1 MRMKKFLK
9 SALPFVAALSLMTS
23 CQNTPVAQNDY
34 DNYPVYKGNDLE
46 LTVNENS
53 TNFTL
58 WSPMADSAVVRIYD
72 NGIDGA
78 PIGTHL
84 MERANANEPWRASI
98 DEALYGKFYTFS
110 IFYNGEWLAETPGA
124 YTQATGVNGR
134 RAAIIDM
141 QSTNP
146 EGWENDVRPALE
158 QFTDIIIYE
167 MHHRDFSIH
176 PSAGNQ
182 YPGKYLALTQEGTQS
197 PQGQKTGIDHL
208 KELGITHVHILPSY
222 DYGSVDESRPDS
234 AQYNWGYDPVN
245 YNVPEGSYSTNAFD
259 PATRI
264 REMKQM
270 VQALHKN
277 GIRVIL
283 DVVYNHT
290 YVNDGSN
297 FSLTTPGY
305 YYRHN
310 ADGSYA
316 DASACSNEVAS
327 ERQMVRDYIVNSVK
341 YWANEYHFDG
351 FRFDLMG
358 ILDIETMNL
367 VRAELDK
374 IDPTIFVYG
383 EGWAAA
389 APVIPTEQ
397 CAMKANAHMMPGI
410 AVFSDDLRDGVKGHF
425 SQATGRGFAT
435 GEKDCEESVKF
446 GIVGATEHPQIHY
459 ELVNYSKAPYAN
471 HPTQVINYVSCHDD
485 MCLTDKLRASMPEA
499 DEKTLQRY
507 ARLAQTLLFTSQGVP
522 FMFTGEEIFRDKKG
536 VHNSFCSPDEINA
549 IDWNLKS
556 QNREQFDY
564 YRQLI
569 QLRKSHP
576 AFRLT
581 TAEQVRKHLQFI
593 ENTPEQVV
601 AYTLNDNAGGDEWNQ
616 IVVAF
621 NGSNEPREI
630 AIPQGT
636 WMVIAND
643 ASIDLSGNIKLE
655 GDKATIAPSAALIL
669 AR

>member
-1 MRMKKFLK
+1 MKPFQNSFLP
-9 SALPFVAALSLMTS
+9 LVAAITLMTS
-23 CQNTPVAQNDY
+23 CQTTPVAEGDY

-46 LTVNENS
+46 LTVGENN

-58 WSPMADSAVVRIYD
+58 WSPSADSAMVRIYD
-72 NGIDGA
+72 NGVDGK
-78 PIGTHL
+78 PIETRY
-84 MERANANEPWRASI
+84 MERKSVDEPWRASFN
-98 DEALYGKFYTFS
+98 EALYGKFYTFS
-110 IFYNGEWLAETPGA
+110 IHHNGQWLAETPGA

-141 QSTNP
+141 DATDP
-146 EGWENDVRPALE
+146 EGWENDVRPALDK
-158 QFTDIIIYE
+158 FTDIIIYE

-182 YPGKYLALTQEGTQS
+182 YAGKYLALTQEGTKS
-197 PQGQKTGIDHL
+197 PQGEMTGIDHL

-290 YVNDGSN
+290 YINDGSN

-316 DASACSNEVAS
+316 DASACGNEVAS

-341 YWANEYHFDG
+341 YWVNEYHFDG

-358 ILDIETMNL
+358 MIDIETMKAI
-367 VRAELDK
+367 RAELDK
-374 IDPTIFVYG
+374 IDPTIFIYG
-383 EGWAAA
+383 EGWAAS
-389 APVIPTEQ
+389 APAIPVEE
-397 CAMKANAHMMPGI
+397 CAMKANAHLMPGV

-446 GIVGATEHPQIHY
+446 GIVGAIQHPQINY
-459 ELVNYSKAPYAN
+459 ELVNYSKAPYTN

-485 MCLTDKLRASMPEA
+485 MCLTDKLRASMPNTDEA
-499 DEKTLQRY
+499 TLQRL
-507 ARLAQTLLFTSQGVP
+507 ARLAQTIVFTSQGVP

-536 VHNSFCSPDEINA
+536 VHNSYCSPDEVNA
-549 IDWNLKS
+549 IDWSLKH
-556 QNREQFDY
+556 QNREQFNY
-564 YRQLI
+564 YCQLI

-576 AFRLT
+576 AFRMA
-581 TAEQVRKHLQFI
+581 TAEQVREHLQFI

-601 AYTLNDNAGGDEWNQ
+601 GYTLNNNAGGDTWSQ

-621 NGSNEPREI
+621 NGSDKPAEI
-630 AIPQGT
+630 SIPQAT
-636 WMVIAND
+636 WMVIADD
-643 ASIDLSGNIKLE
+643 ARIDLDGKKQIE
-655 GDKATIAPSAALIL
+655 GDKATIAPGSALIL
-669 AR
+669 ARQ

>member
-1 MRMKKFLK
+1 MKHFKKFI
-9 SALPFVAALSLMTS
+9 LPAVAIITSMTS
-23 CQNTPVAQNDY
+23 CQTTPVTDGDY
-34 DNYPVYKGNDLE
+34 NNYPAYKGDDLE
-46 LTVNENS
+46 MTVGENG
-53 TNFTL
+53 TQFTL
-58 WSPMADSAVVRIYD
+58 WSPTADSAMIRIYND
-72 NGIDGA
+72 GIEGEA
-78 PIGTHL
+78 IETRY
-84 MERANANEPWRASI
+84 MERKDQQNPWRATFE
-98 DEALYGKFYTFS
+98 DALYGKFYTFS
-110 IFYNGEWLAETPGA
+110 IFHNGEWLAETPGA
-124 YTQATGVNGR
+124 YARAVGVNGK

-141 QSTNP
+141 ATTNP
-146 EGWENDVRPALE
+146 EGWENDVRPALDK
-158 QFTDIIIYE
+158 FTDIIIYE

-176 PSAGNQ
+176 ASAGNQ
-182 YPGKYLALTQEGTQS
+182 YGGKFLALTQEGTRS
-197 PQGQKTGIDHL
+197 PEGEMTGIDHL

-245 YNVPEGSYSTNAFD
+245 YNTPEGSYSTNAFD

-290 YVNDGSN
+290 YINDGSN

-305 YYRHN
+305 YYRHKE
-310 ADGSYA
+310 DGSYA
-316 DASACSNEVAS
+316 DASACNNETAS
-327 ERQMVRDYIVNSVK
+327 EREMVRNYIVNSVL

-358 ILDIETMNL
+358 IHDIETMKA

-374 IDPTIFVYG
+374 IDPTIFIYG
-383 EGWAAA
+383 EGWAAQ
-389 APVIPTEQ
+389 APVIPGEQ
-397 CAMKANAHMMPGI
+397 CAMKANAYKMPGV

-435 GEKDCEESVKF
+435 GAQECEESVKF
-446 GIVGATEHPQIHY
+446 GIVGAIQHPQINY
-459 ELVNYSKAPYAN
+459 ELVNYSKAPYTN

-485 MCLTDKLRASMPEA
+485 MCLTDKLRASMPDA
-499 DEKTLQRY
+499 DEKALQRY
-507 ARLAQTLLFTSQGVP
+507 ARLAQTIVFTSQGVP

-549 IDWNLKS
+549 IDWSLKHS
-556 QNREQFDY
+556 NREQFDY
-564 YRQLI
+564 YRNLI

-576 AFRLT
+576 AFRLA
-581 TAEQVRKHLQFI
+581 TAEEVCKHLQFI

-621 NGSNEPREI
+621 NGSDQSAEI
-630 AIPQGT
+630 EIPEGN
-636 WMVIAND
+636 WMIIAND
-643 ASIDLSGNIKLE
+643 GSIDLTGSNKLE
-655 GDKATIAPSAALIL
+655 GSKATIAASAALIL

>member
-1 MRMKKFLK
+1 MKHLKKF
-9 SALPFVAALSLMTS
+9 ALPAVAAITLMTS
-23 CQNTPVAQNDY
+23 CKTTPVTEGDY
-34 DNYPVYKGNDLE
+34 NNYPAYKGNDLE
-46 LTVNENS
+46 MTVNQNG

-58 WSPMADSAVVRIYD
+58 WSPTADSAMVRIYND
-72 NGIDGA
+72 GIGGEA
-78 PIGTHL
+78 IETRY
-84 MERANANEPWRASI
+84 MERNNDREPWRASFG
-98 DEALYGKFYTFS
+98 EALYGKFYTFS
-110 IFYNGEWLAETPGA
+110 IHHNGQWLAETPGA
-124 YTQATGVNGR
+124 YTRATGVNGR
-134 RAAIIDM
+134 RAAIIDFAT
-141 QSTNP
+141 TNP
-146 EGWENDVRPALE
+146 EGWENDVRPALDK
-158 QFTDIIIYE
+158 FTDIIIYE

-176 PSAGNQ
+176 ASAGNQ
-182 YPGKYLALTQEGTQS
+182 YAGKFLALTQEGTRS
-197 PQGQKTGIDHL
+197 PQGEMTGIDHL

-259 PATRI
+259 PATRV
-264 REMKQM
+264 REMKEM
-270 VQALHKN
+270 VQALHSN

-290 YVNDGSN
+290 YINDGSN

-310 ADGSYA
+310 EDGSYA
-316 DASACSNEVAS
+316 DASACNNEVAS
-327 ERQMVRDYIVNSVK
+327 EREMVRDYIVNSVK
-341 YWANEYHFDG
+341 YWAEEYHLDG

-358 ILDIETMNL
+358 ILDIETMKA

-389 APVIPTEQ
+389 APVIPNEE
-397 CAMKANAHMMPGI
+397 CAMKANAHMMPGV

-435 GEKDCEESVKF
+435 GAEDCEESVKF
-446 GIVGATEHPQIHY
+446 GIVGAIQHPQINY
-459 ELVNYSKAPYAN
+459 ELVNYSKAPYTN
-471 HPTQVINYVSCHDD
+471 HPSQVINYVSCHDD
-485 MCLTDKLRASMPEA
+485 MCLTDKLRASVPEA
-499 DEKTLQRY
+499 NEQELQRH
-507 ARLAQTLLFTSQGVP
+507 ARLAQTIVFTSQGVP

-536 VHNSFCSPDEINA
+536 VHNSYCSPDEINA
-549 IDWNLKS
+549 IDWSLKHT
-556 QNREQFDY
+556 NRQQFDY
-564 YRQLI
+564 YRNLI

-576 AFRLT
+576 AFRLA
-581 TAEQVRKHLQFI
+581 TAEEVCKHLQFI
-593 ENTPEQVV
+593 EGTPKQVV

-621 NGSNEPREI
+621 NGSNNAAEI
-630 AIPQGT
+630 EIPEGT
-636 WMVIAND
+636 WKVIAND
-643 ASIDLSGNIKLE
+643 AQIDLAGNNTIE
-655 GDKATIAPSAALIL
+655 GNRATIAATSALIL

>member
-1 MRMKKFLK
+1 MKQIKKFV
-9 SALPFVAALSLMTS
+9 LPFAAAITLMTS
-23 CQNTPVAQNDY
+23 CQTTPVTEGDY
-34 DNYPVYKGNDLE
+34 NNYPAYKGDDLE
-46 LTVNENS
+46 MTVDANS

-58 WSPMADSAVVRIYD
+58 WSPTADSAMVRIYD
-72 NGIDGA
+72 NGLDGS
-78 PIGTHL
+78 PIEVRY
-84 MERANANEPWRASI
+84 MERKSQQEPWRATF
-98 DEALYGKFYTFS
+98 DTALYGKFYTFS
-110 IFYNGEWLAETPGA
+110 IHHNGAWLDETPGA
-124 YTQATGVNGR
+124 YARATGVNGR
-134 RAAIIDM
+134 RAAIIDFAT
-141 QSTNP
+141 TNP
-146 EGWENDVRPALE
+146 EGWENDVRPALN

-176 PSAGNQ
+176 ASAGNQ
-182 YPGKYLALTQEGTQS
+182 YPGKFLALTQAGTQS
-197 PQGQKTGIDHL
+197 PQGQMTGLDHL

-270 VQALHKN
+270 VQTLHQN

-290 YVNDGSN
+290 YINDGSN

-310 ADGSYA
+310 EDGSYA
-316 DASACSNEVAS
+316 DASACGNEVAS
-327 ERQMVRDYIVNSVK
+327 EREMVRDYIINSVK
-341 YWANEYHFDG
+341 YWAEEYHLDG

-358 ILDIETMNL
+358 MIDIETMKA
-367 VRAELDK
+367 VRAALDE
-374 IDPTIFVYG
+374 IDPTIFIYG

-389 APVIPTEQ
+389 APVIPNEE
-397 CAMKANAHMMPGI
+397 CAMKANAHLMPGV

-435 GEKDCEESVKF
+435 GELGCEESVKF
-446 GIVGATEHPQIHY
+446 GIVGAIQHPQINY
-459 ELVNYSKAPYAN
+459 ELVNYSKAPYTLN
-471 HPTQVINYVSCHDD
+471 PTQVINYVSCHDD
-485 MCLTDKLRASMPEA
+485 MCLTDKLRASMPDA

-507 ARLAQTLLFTSQGVP
+507 ARLAQTIVFTSQGIP

-536 VHNSFCSPDEINA
+536 VHNSYCSPDEINA
-549 IDWNLKS
+549 IDWSLKQS
-556 QNREQFDY
+556 NREQFDY
-564 YRQLI
+564 YRNLI

-581 TAEQVRKHLQFI
+581 TAEEVCKHLSFI

-601 AYTLNDNAGGDEWNQ
+601 AYTLNDNAGGDEWQQ

-621 NGSNEPREI
+621 NGSNAAAEI
-630 AIPQGT
+630 EIPEGQ

-643 ASIDLSGNIKLE
+643 GKIDLQGSVKIEGN
-655 GDKATIAPSAALIL
+655 KAIVAPSAALIL
-669 AR
+669 AK

>member
-1 MRMKKFLK
+1 MKRFKKFI
-9 SALPFVAALSLMTS
+9 LPAVAIITSMTS
-23 CQNTPVAQNDY
+23 CQTTPVTDGDY
-34 DNYPVYKGNDLE
+34 NNYPAYKGDDLE
-46 LTVNENS
+46 MTVGENG
-53 TNFTL
+53 TQFTL
-58 WSPMADSAVVRIYD
+58 WSPTADSAMIRIYND
-72 NGIDGA
+72 GIEGEA
-78 PIGTHL
+78 IETRY
-84 MERANANEPWRASI
+84 MERKDQQNPWRATFE
-98 DEALYGKFYTFS
+98 DALYGKFYTFS
-110 IFYNGEWLAETPGA
+110 IFHNGKWLAETPGA
-124 YTQATGVNGR
+124 YARAVGVNGK

-141 QSTNP
+141 ATTNP
-146 EGWENDVRPALE
+146 EGWENDVRPALDK
-158 QFTDIIIYE
+158 FTDIIIYE

-176 PSAGNQ
+176 ASAGNQ
-182 YPGKYLALTQEGTQS
+182 YGGKFLALTQEGTRS
-197 PQGQKTGIDHL
+197 PEGEMTGIDHL

-245 YNVPEGSYSTNAFD
+245 YNTPEGSYSTNAFD

-290 YVNDGSN
+290 YINDGSN

-305 YYRHN
+305 YYRHKE
-310 ADGSYA
+310 DGSYA
-316 DASACSNEVAS
+316 DASACDNETAS
-327 ERQMVRDYIVNSVK
+327 EREMVRNYIVNSVL

-358 ILDIETMNL
+358 IHDIETMKA

-374 IDPTIFVYG
+374 IDPTIFIYG
-383 EGWAAA
+383 EGWAAQ
-389 APVIPTEQ
+389 APVIPGEQ
-397 CAMKANAHMMPGI
+397 CAMKANAYKMPGV

-435 GEKDCEESVKF
+435 GAQACEESVKF
-446 GIVGATEHPQIHY
+446 GIVGAIQHPQINY
-459 ELVNYSKAPYAN
+459 ELVNYSKAPYTN

-485 MCLTDKLRASMPEA
+485 MCLTDKLRASMPDA
-499 DEKTLQRY
+499 DEKALQRY
-507 ARLAQTLLFTSQGVP
+507 ARLAQTIVFTSQGVP

-536 VHNSFCSPDEINA
+536 VHNSYCSPDEINA
-549 IDWNLKS
+549 IDWSLKHS
-556 QNREQFDY
+556 NREQFDY
-564 YRQLI
+564 YRNLI
-569 QLRKSHP
+569 QLRTSHP
-576 AFRLT
+576 AFRLA
-581 TAEQVRKHLQFI
+581 TAEEVCKHLQFI

-621 NGSNEPREI
+621 NGSDQSAEI
-630 AIPQGT
+630 EIPEGN
-636 WMVIAND
+636 WMIIAND
-643 ASIDLSGNIKLE
+643 GSIDLTGSNKLE
-655 GDKATIAPSAALIL
+655 GSKATIAASAALIL

>member
-1 MRMKKFLK
+1 M
-9 SALPFVAALSLMTS
+9 PVAAAITVMTS
-23 CQNTPVAQNDY
+23 CQTTPVIDGDY
-34 DNYPVYKGNDLE
+34 DSYPAYKGDDLE
-46 LTVNENS
+46 MTVSENA

-58 WSPMADSAVVRIYD
+58 WSPTADSVLVRIY
-72 NGIDGA
+72 NEGIGGDA
-78 PIGTHL
+78 VETRY
-84 MERANANEPWRASI
+84 MERRNEREPWRASFE
-98 DEALYGKFYTFS
+98 EALYGKFYTFS
-110 IFYNGEWLAETPGA
+110 IFHNGQWLAETPGA
-124 YTQATGVNGR
+124 YTRATGVNGR
-134 RAAIIDM
+134 RAAIIDFAT
-141 QSTNP
+141 TNP
-146 EGWENDVRPALE
+146 EGWENDVRPALDK
-158 QFTDIIIYE
+158 FTDIIIYE
-167 MHHRDFSIH
+167 MHHRDFSVH
-176 PSAGNQ
+176 ASAGNQ
-182 YPGKYLALTQEGTQS
+182 YPGKFLALTQEGTRS
-197 PQGQKTGIDHL
+197 PQGEMTGIDHL

-259 PATRI
+259 PATRV
-264 REMKQM
+264 REMKAM
-270 VQALHKN
+270 IQALHSN

-290 YVNDGSN
+290 YINDGSN

-305 YYRHN
+305 YYRHKE
-310 ADGSYA
+310 DGSYA
-316 DASACSNEVAS
+316 DASACGNEVAS
-327 ERQMVRDYIVNSVK
+327 EREMVRDYIVNSVK
-341 YWANEYHFDG
+341 YWAEEYHLDG

-358 ILDIETMNL
+358 MIDIETMKA

-389 APVIPTEQ
+389 APVIPNEE
-397 CAMKANAHMMPGI
+397 CAMKANAHMMPGV

-435 GEKDCEESVKF
+435 GAEGCEESVKF
-446 GIVGATEHPQIHY
+446 GVVGAIEHPQVNC
-459 ELVNYSKAPYAN
+459 ELVNYSKAPYTN

-485 MCLTDKLRASMPEA
+485 MCLTDKLRASMPDA

-507 ARLAQTLLFTSQGVP
+507 ARLAQTIVFTSQGVP

-549 IDWNLKS
+549 IDWSLKS
-556 QNREQFDY
+556 SNREQFDY
-564 YRQLI
+564 YRNLI

-576 AFRLT
+576 AFRMA
-581 TAEQVRKHLQFI
+581 TAEEVREHLQFI

-621 NGSNEPREI
+621 NGANEAAEI
-630 AIPQGT
+630 EIPEGT

-643 ASIDLSGNIKLE
+643 GSIDLAGSVQIE
-655 GDKATIAPSAALIL
+655 GTKATIAPSAALIL

>member
-1 MRMKKFLK
+1 MKQIKKFV
-9 SALPFVAALSLMTS
+9 LPFAAAITLMTS
-23 CQNTPVAQNDY
+23 CQTTPVTEGDY
-34 DNYPVYKGNDLE
+34 NNYPAYKGDDLE
-46 LTVNENS
+46 MTVYANS

-58 WSPMADSAVVRIYD
+58 WSPTADSAMVRIYD
-72 NGIDGA
+72 NGLDGS
-78 PIGTHL
+78 PIEVRY
-84 MERANANEPWRASI
+84 MERKSQQEPWRATF
-98 DEALYGKFYTFS
+98 DTALYGKFYTFS
-110 IFYNGEWLAETPGA
+110 IHHNGAWLDETPGA
-124 YTQATGVNGR
+124 YARATGVNGR
-134 RAAIIDM
+134 RAAIIDFAT
-141 QSTNP
+141 TNP
-146 EGWENDVRPALE
+146 EGWENDVRPALN

-176 PSAGNQ
+176 ASAGNQ
-182 YPGKYLALTQEGTQS
+182 YPGKFLALTQAGTQS
-197 PQGQKTGIDHL
+197 PQGQMTGLDHL

-270 VQALHKN
+270 VQTLHQN

-290 YVNDGSN
+290 YINDGSN

-310 ADGSYA
+310 EDGSYA
-316 DASACSNEVAS
+316 DASACGNEVAS
-327 ERQMVRDYIVNSVK
+327 EREMVRDYIINSVK
-341 YWANEYHFDG
+341 YWAEEYHLDG

-358 ILDIETMNL
+358 MIDIETMKA
-367 VRAELDK
+367 VRAALDE
-374 IDPTIFVYG
+374 IDPTIFIYG

-389 APVIPTEQ
+389 APVSPNEE
-397 CAMKANAHMMPGI
+397 CAMKANAHLMPGV

-435 GEKDCEESVKF
+435 GELGCEESVKF
-446 GIVGATEHPQIHY
+446 GIVGAIQHPQINY
-459 ELVNYSKAPYAN
+459 ELVNYSKAPYTLN
-471 HPTQVINYVSCHDD
+471 PTQVINYVSCHDD
-485 MCLTDKLRASMPEA
+485 MCLTDKLRASMPDA

-507 ARLAQTLLFTSQGVP
+507 ARLAQTIVFTSQGIP

-536 VHNSFCSPDEINA
+536 VHNSYCSPDEINA
-549 IDWNLKS
+549 IDWSLKQS
-556 QNREQFDY
+556 NREQFDY
-564 YRQLI
+564 YRNLI

-581 TAEQVRKHLQFI
+581 TAEEVCKHLSFI

-601 AYTLNDNAGGDEWNQ
+601 AYTLNDNAGGDEWQQ

-621 NGSNEPREI
+621 NGSNAAAEI
-630 AIPQGT
+630 EIPEGQ

-643 ASIDLSGNIKLE
+643 GKIDLQGSVKIEGN
-655 GDKATIAPSAALIL
+655 KAIVAPSAALIL
-669 AR
+669 AK

>member
-1 MRMKKFLK
+1 MKRFKKFI
-9 SALPFVAALSLMTS
+9 LPAVAIITSMTS
-23 CQNTPVAQNDY
+23 CQTTPVTDGDY
-34 DNYPVYKGNDLE
+34 NNYPAYKGDDLE
-46 LTVNENS
+46 MTVGENG
-53 TNFTL
+53 TQFTL
-58 WSPMADSAVVRIYD
+58 WSPTADSAMIRIYND
-72 NGIDGA
+72 GIEGEA
-78 PIGTHL
+78 IETRY
-84 MERANANEPWRASI
+84 MERKDQQNPWRATFE
-98 DEALYGKFYTFS
+98 DALYGKFYTFS
-110 IFYNGEWLAETPGA
+110 IFHNGEWLAETPGA
-124 YTQATGVNGR
+124 YARAVGVNGK

-141 QSTNP
+141 ATTNP
-146 EGWENDVRPALE
+146 EGWENDVRPALDK
-158 QFTDIIIYE
+158 FTDIIIYE

-176 PSAGNQ
+176 ASAGNQ
-182 YPGKYLALTQEGTQS
+182 YGGKFLALTQEGTRS
-197 PQGQKTGIDHL
+197 PEGEMTGIDHL

-245 YNVPEGSYSTNAFD
+245 YNTPEGSYSTNAFD

-290 YVNDGSN
+290 YINDGSN

-305 YYRHN
+305 YYRHKE
-310 ADGSYA
+310 DGSYA
-316 DASACSNEVAS
+316 DASACGNETAS
-327 ERQMVRDYIVNSVK
+327 EREMVRNYIVNSVL

-358 ILDIETMNL
+358 IHDIETMKA

-374 IDPTIFVYG
+374 IDPTIFIYG
-383 EGWAAA
+383 EGWAAQ
-389 APVIPTEQ
+389 APVIPGEQ
-397 CAMKANAHMMPGI
+397 CAMKANAYKMPGV

-435 GEKDCEESVKF
+435 GAQACEESVKF
-446 GIVGATEHPQIHY
+446 GIVGAIQHPQINY
-459 ELVNYSKAPYAN
+459 ELVNYSKAPYTN

-485 MCLTDKLRASMPEA
+485 MCLTDKLRASMPDA
-499 DEKTLQRY
+499 DEKALQRY
-507 ARLAQTLLFTSQGVP
+507 ARLAQTIVFTSQGVP

-536 VHNSFCSPDEINA
+536 VHNSYCSPDEINA
-549 IDWNLKS
+549 IDWSLKHS
-556 QNREQFDY
+556 NREQFDY
-564 YRQLI
+564 YRNLI

-576 AFRLT
+576 AFRLA
-581 TAEQVRKHLQFI
+581 TAEEVCKHLQFI

-621 NGSNEPREI
+621 NGSDQSAEI
-630 AIPQGT
+630 EIPEGN
-636 WMVIAND
+636 WMIIAND
-643 ASIDLSGNIKLE
+643 GSIDLTGSNKLE
-655 GDKATIAPSAALIL
+655 GSKATIAASAALIL

>member
-1 MRMKKFLK
+1 MKHFKKFI
-9 SALPFVAALSLMTS
+9 LPAVAIITSMTS
-23 CQNTPVAQNDY
+23 CQTTPVTDGDY
-34 DNYPVYKGNDLE
+34 DNYPAYKGDDLE
-46 LTVNENS
+46 MTVGENG
-53 TNFTL
+53 TQFTL
-58 WSPMADSAVVRIYD
+58 WSPTADSAMIRIY
-72 NGIDGA
+72 NEGIEGEA
-78 PIGTHL
+78 IETRY
-84 MERANANEPWRASI
+84 MERKDQQNPWRATFE
-98 DEALYGKFYTFS
+98 DALYGKFYTFS
-110 IFYNGEWLAETPGA
+110 IFHNGEWLAETPGA
-124 YTQATGVNGR
+124 YARAVGVNGK

-141 QSTNP
+141 ATTNP
-146 EGWENDVRPALE
+146 EDWENDVRPALDK
-158 QFTDIIIYE
+158 FTDIIIYE

-176 PSAGNQ
+176 ASAGNQ
-182 YPGKYLALTQEGTQS
+182 YGGKFLALTQEGTRS
-197 PQGQKTGIDHL
+197 PEGEMTGIDHL

-245 YNVPEGSYSTNAFD
+245 YNTPEGSYSTNAFD

-290 YVNDGSN
+290 YINDGSN

-305 YYRHN
+305 YYRHKE
-310 ADGSYA
+310 DGSYA
-316 DASACSNEVAS
+316 DASACNNETAS
-327 ERQMVRDYIVNSVK
+327 EREMVRNYIVNSVL

-358 ILDIETMNL
+358 IHDIETMKA

-374 IDPTIFVYG
+374 IDPTIFIYG
-383 EGWAAA
+383 EGWAAQ
-389 APVIPTEQ
+389 APVIPGEQ
-397 CAMKANAHMMPGI
+397 CAMKANAYKMPGV

-435 GEKDCEESVKF
+435 GAQECEESVKF
-446 GIVGATEHPQIHY
+446 GIVGAIQHPQINY
-459 ELVNYSKAPYAN
+459 ELVNYSKAPYTN

-485 MCLTDKLRASMPEA
+485 MCLTDKLRASMPDA
-499 DEKTLQRY
+499 DEKALQRY
-507 ARLAQTLLFTSQGVP
+507 ARLAQTIVFTSQGVP

-536 VHNSFCSPDEINA
+536 VHNSYCSPDEINA
-549 IDWNLKS
+549 IDWSLKHS
-556 QNREQFDY
+556 NREQFDY
-564 YRQLI
+564 YRNLI

-576 AFRLT
+576 AFRLA
-581 TAEQVRKHLQFI
+581 TAEEVCKHLQFI

-621 NGSNEPREI
+621 NGSDQSAEI
-630 AIPQGT
+630 EIPEGN
-636 WMVIAND
+636 WMIIAND
-643 ASIDLSGNIKLE
+643 GSIDLTGSNKLE
-655 GDKATIAPSAALIL
+655 GSKATIAASAALIL

>member
-1 MRMKKFLK
+1 MKRFKKFI
-9 SALPFVAALSLMTS
+9 LPAVAIITSMTS
-23 CQNTPVAQNDY
+23 CQTTPVTDGDY
-34 DNYPVYKGNDLE
+34 NNYPAYKGDDLE
-46 LTVNENS
+46 MTVGENG
-53 TNFTL
+53 TQFTL
-58 WSPMADSAVVRIYD
+58 WSPTADSAMIRIYND
-72 NGIDGA
+72 GIEGEA
-78 PIGTHL
+78 IETRY
-84 MERANANEPWRASI
+84 MERKDQQNPWRATFE
-98 DEALYGKFYTFS
+98 DALYGKFYTFS
-110 IFYNGEWLAETPGA
+110 IFHNGEWLAETPGA
-124 YTQATGVNGR
+124 YARAVGVNGK

-141 QSTNP
+141 ATTNP
-146 EGWENDVRPALE
+146 EGWENDVRPALDK
-158 QFTDIIIYE
+158 FTDIIIYE

-176 PSAGNQ
+176 ASAGNQ
-182 YPGKYLALTQEGTQS
+182 YGGKFLALTQEGTRS
-197 PQGQKTGIDHL
+197 PEGEMTGIDHL

-245 YNVPEGSYSTNAFD
+245 YNTPEGSYSTNAFD

-290 YVNDGSN
+290 YINDGSN

-305 YYRHN
+305 YYRHKE
-310 ADGSYA
+310 DGSYA
-316 DASACSNEVAS
+316 DASACDNETAS
-327 ERQMVRDYIVNSVK
+327 EREMVRNYIVNSVL

-351 FRFDLMG
+351 FRFDLIG
-358 ILDIETMNL
+358 IHDIETMKA

-374 IDPTIFVYG
+374 IDPTIFIYG
-383 EGWAAA
+383 EGWAAQ
-389 APVIPTEQ
+389 APVIPGEQ
-397 CAMKANAHMMPGI
+397 CAMKANAYKMPGV

-435 GEKDCEESVKF
+435 GAQACEESVKF
-446 GIVGATEHPQIHY
+446 GIVGAIQHPQINY
-459 ELVNYSKAPYAN
+459 ELVNYSKAPYTN

-485 MCLTDKLRASMPEA
+485 MCLTDKLRASMPDA
-499 DEKTLQRY
+499 DEKALQRY
-507 ARLAQTLLFTSQGVP
+507 ARLAQTIVFTSQGVP

-536 VHNSFCSPDEINA
+536 VHNSYCSPDEINA
-549 IDWNLKS
+549 IDWSLKHS
-556 QNREQFDY
+556 NREQFDY
-564 YRQLI
+564 YRNLI

-576 AFRLT
+576 AFRLA
-581 TAEQVRKHLQFI
+581 TAEEVCKHLQFI

-621 NGSNEPREI
+621 NGSDQSAEI
-630 AIPQGT
+630 EIPEGN
-636 WMVIAND
+636 WMIIAND
-643 ASIDLSGNIKLE
+643 GSIDLTGSNKLE
-655 GDKATIAPSAALIL
+655 GSKATIAASAALIL

>member
-1 MRMKKFLK
+1 MKQIKKFV
-9 SALPFVAALSLMTS
+9 LPFAAAITLMTS
-23 CQNTPVAQNDY
+23 CQTTPVTEGDY
-34 DNYPVYKGNDLE
+34 NNYPAYKGDDLE
-46 LTVNENS
+46 MTVDANS

-58 WSPMADSAVVRIYD
+58 WSPTADSAMVRIYD
-72 NGIDGA
+72 NGLDGS
-78 PIGTHL
+78 PIEVRY
-84 MERANANEPWRASI
+84 MERKSQQEPWRATF
-98 DEALYGKFYTFS
+98 DTALYGKFYTFS
-110 IFYNGEWLAETPGA
+110 IHHNGAWLDETPGA
-124 YTQATGVNGR
+124 YARATGVNGR
-134 RAAIIDM
+134 RAAIIDFAT
-141 QSTNP
+141 TNP
-146 EGWENDVRPALE
+146 EGWENDVRPALN

-176 PSAGNQ
+176 TSAGNQ
-182 YPGKYLALTQEGTQS
+182 YPGKFLALTQAGTQS
-197 PQGQKTGIDHL
+197 PQGQMTGLDHL

-270 VQALHKN
+270 VQTLHQN

-290 YVNDGSN
+290 YINDGSN

-310 ADGSYA
+310 EDGSYA
-316 DASACSNEVAS
+316 DASACGNEVAS
-327 ERQMVRDYIVNSVK
+327 EREMVRDYIINSVK
-341 YWANEYHFDG
+341 YWAEEYHLDG

-358 ILDIETMNL
+358 MIDIETMKA
-367 VRAELDK
+367 VRAALDE
-374 IDPTIFVYG
+374 IDPTIFIYG

-389 APVIPTEQ
+389 APVIPNEE
-397 CAMKANAHMMPGI
+397 CAMKANAHLMPGV

-435 GEKDCEESVKF
+435 GELGCEESVKF
-446 GIVGATEHPQIHY
+446 GIVGAIQHPQINY
-459 ELVNYSKAPYAN
+459 ELVNYSKAPYTLN
-471 HPTQVINYVSCHDD
+471 PTQVINYVSCHDD
-485 MCLTDKLRASMPEA
+485 MCLTDKLRASMPDA

-507 ARLAQTLLFTSQGVP
+507 ARLAQTIVFTSQGIP

-536 VHNSFCSPDEINA
+536 VHNSYCSPDEINA
-549 IDWNLKS
+549 IDWSLKQS
-556 QNREQFDY
+556 NREQFDY
-564 YRQLI
+564 YRNLI

-576 AFRLT
+576 AFRLS
-581 TAEQVRKHLQFI
+581 TAEEVCKHLSFI

-601 AYTLNDNAGGDEWNQ
+601 AYTLNDNAGGDEWQQ

-621 NGSNEPREI
+621 NGSNAAAEI
-630 AIPQGT
+630 EIPEGQ

-643 ASIDLSGNIKLE
+643 GKIDLQGSVKIEGN
-655 GDKATIAPSAALIL
+655 KAIVAPSAALIL
-669 AR
+669 AK

>member
-1 MRMKKFLK
+1 MKRFKKFI
-9 SALPFVAALSLMTS
+9 LPAVAIITSMTS
-23 CQNTPVAQNDY
+23 CQTTPVTDGDY
-34 DNYPVYKGNDLE
+34 NNYPAYKGDDLE
-46 LTVNENS
+46 MTVGENG
-53 TNFTL
+53 TQFTL
-58 WSPMADSAVVRIYD
+58 WSPTADSAMIRIYND
-72 NGIDGA
+72 GIEGEA
-78 PIGTHL
+78 IETRY
-84 MERANANEPWRASI
+84 MERKDQQNPWRATFE
-98 DEALYGKFYTFS
+98 DALYGKFYTFS
-110 IFYNGEWLAETPGA
+110 IFHNGEWLAETPGA
-124 YTQATGVNGR
+124 YARAVGVNGK

-141 QSTNP
+141 ATTNP
-146 EGWENDVRPALE
+146 EGWENDVRPALDK
-158 QFTDIIIYE
+158 FTDIIIYE

-176 PSAGNQ
+176 ASAGNQ
-182 YPGKYLALTQEGTQS
+182 YGGKFLALTQEGTRS
-197 PQGQKTGIDHL
+197 PEGEMTGIDHL

-245 YNVPEGSYSTNAFD
+245 YNTPEGSYSTNAFD

-290 YVNDGSN
+290 YINDGSN

-305 YYRHN
+305 YYRHKE
-310 ADGSYA
+310 DGSYA
-316 DASACSNEVAS
+316 DASACDNETAS
-327 ERQMVRDYIVNSVK
+327 EREMVRNYIVNSVL

-358 ILDIETMNL
+358 IHDIETMKA

-374 IDPTIFVYG
+374 IDPTIFIYG
-383 EGWAAA
+383 EGWAAQ
-389 APVIPTEQ
+389 APVIPGEQ
-397 CAMKANAHMMPGI
+397 CAMKANAYKMPGV

-435 GEKDCEESVKF
+435 GAQACEESVKF
-446 GIVGATEHPQIHY
+446 GIVGAIQHPQINY
-459 ELVNYSKAPYAN
+459 ELVNYSKAPYTN

-485 MCLTDKLRASMPEA
+485 MCLTDKLRASMPDA
-499 DEKTLQRY
+499 DEKALQRY
-507 ARLAQTLLFTSQGVP
+507 ARLAQTIVFTSQGVP

-536 VHNSFCSPDEINA
+536 VHNSYCSPDEINA
-549 IDWNLKS
+549 IDWSLKHS
-556 QNREQFDY
+556 NREQFDY
-564 YRQLI
+564 YCNLI

-576 AFRLT
+576 AFRLA
-581 TAEQVRKHLQFI
+581 TAEEVCKHLQFI

-621 NGSNEPREI
+621 NGSDQSAEI
-630 AIPQGT
+630 EIPEGN
-636 WMVIAND
+636 WMIIAND
-643 ASIDLSGNIKLE
+643 GSIDLTGSNKLE
-655 GDKATIAPSAALIL
+655 GSKATIAASATLIL

>member
-1 MRMKKFLK
+1 MKRFKKFI
-9 SALPFVAALSLMTS
+9 LPAVAIITSMTS
-23 CQNTPVAQNDY
+23 CQTTPVTDGDY
-34 DNYPVYKGNDLE
+34 NNYPAYKGDDLE
-46 LTVNENS
+46 MTVGENG
-53 TNFTL
+53 TQFTL
-58 WSPMADSAVVRIYD
+58 WSPTADSAMIRIYND
-72 NGIDGA
+72 GIEGEA
-78 PIGTHL
+78 IETRY
-84 MERANANEPWRASI
+84 MERKDQQNPWRATFE
-98 DEALYGKFYTFS
+98 DALYGKFYTFS
-110 IFYNGEWLAETPGA
+110 IFHNGKWLAETPGA
-124 YTQATGVNGR
+124 YARAVGVNGK

-141 QSTNP
+141 ATTNP
-146 EGWENDVRPALE
+146 EGWENDVRPALDK
-158 QFTDIIIYE
+158 FTDIIIYE

-176 PSAGNQ
+176 ASAGNQ
-182 YPGKYLALTQEGTQS
+182 YGGKFLALTQEGTRS
-197 PQGQKTGIDHL
+197 PEGEMTGIDHL

-245 YNVPEGSYSTNAFD
+245 YNTPEGSYSTNAFD

-290 YVNDGSN
+290 YINDGSN

-305 YYRHN
+305 YYRHKE
-310 ADGSYA
+310 DGSYA
-316 DASACSNEVAS
+316 DASACDNETAS
-327 ERQMVRDYIVNSVK
+327 EREMVRNYIVNSVL

-358 ILDIETMNL
+358 IHDIETMKA

-374 IDPTIFVYG
+374 IDPTIFIYG
-383 EGWAAA
+383 EGWAAQ
-389 APVIPTEQ
+389 APVIPGEQ
-397 CAMKANAHMMPGI
+397 CAMKANAYKMPGV

-435 GEKDCEESVKF
+435 GAQECEESVKF
-446 GIVGATEHPQIHY
+446 GIVGAIQHPQINY
-459 ELVNYSKAPYAN
+459 ELVNYSKAPYTN

-485 MCLTDKLRASMPEA
+485 MCLTDKLRASMPDA
-499 DEKTLQRY
+499 DEKALQRY
-507 ARLAQTLLFTSQGVP
+507 ARLAQTIVFTSQGVP

-536 VHNSFCSPDEINA
+536 VHNSYCSPDEINA
-549 IDWNLKS
+549 IDWSLKHS
-556 QNREQFDY
+556 NREQFDY
-564 YRQLI
+564 YRNLI

-576 AFRLT
+576 AFRLA
-581 TAEQVRKHLQFI
+581 TAEEVCKHLQFI

-621 NGSNEPREI
+621 NGSDQSAEI
-630 AIPQGT
+630 EIPEGN
-636 WMVIAND
+636 WMIIAND
-643 ASIDLSGNIKLE
+643 GSIDLTGSNKLE
-655 GDKATIAPSAALIL
+655 GSKATIAASAALIL

>member
-1 MRMKKFLK
+1 MKRFKKFI
-9 SALPFVAALSLMTS
+9 LPAVAIITSMTS
-23 CQNTPVAQNDY
+23 CQTTPVTDGDY
-34 DNYPVYKGNDLE
+34 NNYPAYKGDDLE
-46 LTVNENS
+46 MTVGENG
-53 TNFTL
+53 TQFTL
-58 WSPMADSAVVRIYD
+58 WSPTADSAMIRIYND
-72 NGIDGA
+72 GIEGEA
-78 PIGTHL
+78 IETRY
-84 MERANANEPWRASI
+84 MERKDQQNPWRATFE
-98 DEALYGKFYTFS
+98 DALYGKFYTFS
-110 IFYNGEWLAETPGA
+110 IFHNGKWLAETPGA
-124 YTQATGVNGR
+124 YARAVGVNGK

-141 QSTNP
+141 ATTNP
-146 EGWENDVRPALE
+146 EGWENDVRPALDK
-158 QFTDIIIYE
+158 FTDIIIYE

-176 PSAGNQ
+176 ASAGNQ
-182 YPGKYLALTQEGTQS
+182 YGGKFLALTQEGTRS
-197 PQGQKTGIDHL
+197 PEGEMTGIDHL

-245 YNVPEGSYSTNAFD
+245 YNTPEGSYSTNAFD

-290 YVNDGSN
+290 YINDGSN

-305 YYRHN
+305 YYRHKE
-310 ADGSYA
+310 DGSYA
-316 DASACSNEVAS
+316 DASACDNETAS
-327 ERQMVRDYIVNSVK
+327 EREMVRNYIVNSVL

-358 ILDIETMNL
+358 IHDIETMKA

-374 IDPTIFVYG
+374 IDPTIFIYG
-383 EGWAAA
+383 EGWAAQ
-389 APVIPTEQ
+389 APVIPGEQ
-397 CAMKANAHMMPGI
+397 CAMKANAYKMPGV

-435 GEKDCEESVKF
+435 GAQECEESVKF
-446 GIVGATEHPQIHY
+446 GIVGAIQHPQINY
-459 ELVNYSKAPYAN
+459 ELVNYSKAPYTN

-485 MCLTDKLRASMPEA
+485 MCLTDKLRASMPDA
-499 DEKTLQRY
+499 DEKALQRY
-507 ARLAQTLLFTSQGVP
+507 ARLAQTIVFTSQGVP

-536 VHNSFCSPDEINA
+536 VHNSYCSPDEINA
-549 IDWNLKS
+549 IDWSLKHS
-556 QNREQFDY
+556 NREQFDY
-564 YRQLI
+564 YRNLI

-576 AFRLT
+576 AFRLA
-581 TAEQVRKHLQFI
+581 TAEEVCKHLQFI

-621 NGSNEPREI
+621 NGSDQSAEI
-630 AIPQGT
+630 EIPEGN
-636 WMVIAND
+636 WMIIAND
-643 ASIDLSGNIKLE
+643 GNIDLTGSNKLE
-655 GDKATIAPSAALIL
+655 GSKATIAASAALIL

>member
-1 MRMKKFLK
+1 MKHFKKFI
-9 SALPFVAALSLMTS
+9 LPAVAIITSMTS
-23 CQNTPVAQNDY
+23 CQTTPVTDGDY
-34 DNYPVYKGNDLE
+34 DNYPAYKGDDLE
-46 LTVNENS
+46 MTVGENG
-53 TNFTL
+53 TQFTL
-58 WSPMADSAVVRIYD
+58 WSPTADSAMIRIYND
-72 NGIDGA
+72 GIEGEA
-78 PIGTHL
+78 IETRY
-84 MERANANEPWRASI
+84 MERKDQQNPWRATFE
-98 DEALYGKFYTFS
+98 DALYGKFYTFS

-124 YTQATGVNGR
+124 YARAVGVNGK

-141 QSTNP
+141 TTTNP
-146 EGWENDVRPALE
+146 EGWENDVRPALDK
-158 QFTDIIIYE
+158 FTDIIIYE

-176 PSAGNQ
+176 ASAGNQ
-182 YPGKYLALTQEGTQS
+182 YGGKFLALTQEGTRS
-197 PQGQKTGIDHL
+197 PEGEMTGIDHL

-245 YNVPEGSYSTNAFD
+245 YNTPEGSYSTNAFD

-290 YVNDGSN
+290 YINDGSN

-305 YYRHN
+305 YYRHKE
-310 ADGSYA
+310 DGSYA
-316 DASACSNEVAS
+316 DASACNNETAS
-327 ERQMVRDYIVNSVK
+327 EREMVRNYIVNSVL

-358 ILDIETMNL
+358 IHDIETMKA

-374 IDPTIFVYG
+374 IDPTIFIYG
-383 EGWAAA
+383 EGWAAQ
-389 APVIPTEQ
+389 APVIPGEQ
-397 CAMKANAHMMPGI
+397 CAMKANAYKMPGV

-435 GEKDCEESVKF
+435 GAQECEESVKF
-446 GIVGATEHPQIHY
+446 GIVGAIQHPQINY
-459 ELVNYSKAPYAN
+459 ELVNYSKAPYTN

-485 MCLTDKLRASMPEA
+485 MCLTDKLRASMPDA
-499 DEKTLQRY
+499 DEKALQRY
-507 ARLAQTLLFTSQGVP
+507 ARLAQTIVFTSQGVP

-536 VHNSFCSPDEINA
+536 VHNSYCSPDEINA
-549 IDWNLKS
+549 IDWSLKHS
-556 QNREQFDY
+556 NREQFDY
-564 YRQLI
+564 YRNLI

-576 AFRLT
+576 AFRLA
-581 TAEQVRKHLQFI
+581 TAEEVCKHLQFI

-621 NGSNEPREI
+621 NGSDQSAEI
-630 AIPQGT
+630 EIPEGN
-636 WMVIAND
+636 WMIIAND
-643 ASIDLSGNIKLE
+643 GSIDLTGSNKLE
-655 GDKATIAPSAALIL
+655 GSKATIAASAALIL

>member
-1 MRMKKFLK
+1 MKRFKKFI
-9 SALPFVAALSLMTS
+9 LPAVAIITSMTS
-23 CQNTPVAQNDY
+23 CQTTPVTDGDY
-34 DNYPVYKGNDLE
+34 NNYPAYKGDDLE
-46 LTVNENS
+46 MTVGENG
-53 TNFTL
+53 TQFTL
-58 WSPMADSAVVRIYD
+58 WSPTADSAMIRIYND
-72 NGIDGA
+72 GIEGEA
-78 PIGTHL
+78 IETRY
-84 MERANANEPWRASI
+84 MERKDQQNPWRATFE
-98 DEALYGKFYTFS
+98 DALYGKFYTFS
-110 IFYNGEWLAETPGA
+110 IFHNGEWLAETPGA
-124 YTQATGVNGR
+124 YARAVGVNGKP
-134 RAAIIDM
+134 AAIIDM
-141 QSTNP
+141 ATTNP
-146 EGWENDVRPALE
+146 EGWENDVRPALDK
-158 QFTDIIIYE
+158 FTDIIIYE

-176 PSAGNQ
+176 ASAGNQ
-182 YPGKYLALTQEGTQS
+182 YGGKFLALTQEGTRS
-197 PQGQKTGIDHL
+197 PEGEMTGIDHL

-245 YNVPEGSYSTNAFD
+245 YNTPEGSYSTNAFD

-290 YVNDGSN
+290 YINDGSN

-305 YYRHN
+305 YYRHKE
-310 ADGSYA
+310 DGSYA
-316 DASACSNEVAS
+316 DASACGNETAS
-327 ERQMVRDYIVNSVK
+327 EREMVRNYIVNSVL

-358 ILDIETMNL
+358 IHDIETMKA

-374 IDPTIFVYG
+374 IDPTIFIYG
-383 EGWAAA
+383 EGWAAQ
-389 APVIPTEQ
+389 APVIPGEQ
-397 CAMKANAHMMPGI
+397 CAMKANAYKMPGV

-435 GEKDCEESVKF
+435 GAQECEESVKF
-446 GIVGATEHPQIHY
+446 GIVGAIQHPQINY
-459 ELVNYSKAPYAN
+459 ELVNYSKAPYTN

-485 MCLTDKLRASMPEA
+485 MCLTDKLRASMPDA
-499 DEKTLQRY
+499 DEKALQRY
-507 ARLAQTLLFTSQGVP
+507 ARLAQTIVFTSQGVP

-536 VHNSFCSPDEINA
+536 VHNSYCSPDEINA
-549 IDWNLKS
+549 IDWGLKHS
-556 QNREQFDY
+556 NREQFDY
-564 YRQLI
+564 YRNLI

-576 AFRLT
+576 AFRLA
-581 TAEQVRKHLQFI
+581 TAEEVCKHLQFI

-621 NGSNEPREI
+621 NGSDQSAEI
-630 AIPQGT
+630 EIPEGN
-636 WMVIAND
+636 WMIIAND
-643 ASIDLSGNIKLE
+643 GSIDLTGSNKLE
-655 GDKATIAPSAALIL
+655 GSKATVAASAALIL

>member
-1 MRMKKFLK
+1 MKRFKKFI
-9 SALPFVAALSLMTS
+9 LPAVAIITSMTS
-23 CQNTPVAQNDY
+23 CQTTPVTDGDY
-34 DNYPVYKGNDLE
+34 NNYPAYKGDDLE
-46 LTVNENS
+46 MTVGENG
-53 TNFTL
+53 TQFTL
-58 WSPMADSAVVRIYD
+58 WSPTADSAMIRIYND
-72 NGIDGA
+72 GIEGEA
-78 PIGTHL
+78 IETRY
-84 MERANANEPWRASI
+84 MERKDQQNPWRATFE
-98 DEALYGKFYTFS
+98 DALYGKFYTFS
-110 IFYNGEWLAETPGA
+110 IFHNGKWLAETPGA
-124 YTQATGVNGR
+124 YARAVGVNGK

-141 QSTNP
+141 ATTNP
-146 EGWENDVRPALE
+146 EGWENDVRPALDK
-158 QFTDIIIYE
+158 FTDIIIYE

-176 PSAGNQ
+176 ASAGNQ
-182 YPGKYLALTQEGTQS
+182 YGGKFLALTQEGTRS
-197 PQGQKTGIDHL
+197 PEGEMTGIDHL

-245 YNVPEGSYSTNAFD
+245 YNTPEGSYSTNAFD

-290 YVNDGSN
+290 YINDGSN

-305 YYRHN
+305 YYRHKE
-310 ADGSYA
+310 DGSYA
-316 DASACSNEVAS
+316 DASACGNETAS
-327 ERQMVRDYIVNSVK
+327 EREMVRNYIVNSVL
-341 YWANEYHFDG
+341 YWVNEYHFDG

-358 ILDIETMNL
+358 IHDIETMKA

-374 IDPTIFVYG
+374 IDPTIFIYG
-383 EGWAAA
+383 EGWAAQ
-389 APVIPTEQ
+389 APVIPGEQ
-397 CAMKANAHMMPGI
+397 CAMKANAYKMPGV

-435 GEKDCEESVKF
+435 GAQECEESVKF
-446 GIVGATEHPQIHY
+446 GIVGAIQHPQINY
-459 ELVNYSKAPYAN
+459 ELVNYSKAPYTN
-471 HPTQVINYVSCHDD
+471 HPSQVINYVSCHDD
-485 MCLTDKLRASMPEA
+485 MCLTDKLRASMPDA
-499 DEKTLQRY
+499 DEKALQRY
-507 ARLAQTLLFTSQGVP
+507 ARLAQTIVFTSQGVP

-536 VHNSFCSPDEINA
+536 VHNSYCSPDEINA
-549 IDWNLKS
+549 IDWSLKHS
-556 QNREQFDY
+556 NREQFDY
-564 YRQLI
+564 YRNLI

-576 AFRLT
+576 AFRLA
-581 TAEQVRKHLQFI
+581 TAEEVCKHLQFI

-621 NGSNEPREI
+621 NGSDQSAEI
-630 AIPQGT
+630 EIPEGN
-636 WMVIAND
+636 WMIIAND
-643 ASIDLSGNIKLE
+643 GSIDLTGSNKLE
-655 GDKATIAPSAALIL
+655 GSKATVAASAALIL

>member
-1 MRMKKFLK
+1 MKHFKKFI
-9 SALPFVAALSLMTS
+9 LPAVAIITSMTS
-23 CQNTPVAQNDY
+23 CQTTPVTDGDY
-34 DNYPVYKGNDLE
+34 NNYPAYKGDDLE
-46 LTVNENS
+46 MTVGENG
-53 TNFTL
+53 TQFTL
-58 WSPMADSAVVRIYD
+58 WSPTADSAMIRIYND
-72 NGIDGA
+72 GIEGEA
-78 PIGTHL
+78 IETRY
-84 MERANANEPWRASI
+84 MERKDQQNPWRATFE
-98 DEALYGKFYTFS
+98 DALYGKFYTFS
-110 IFYNGEWLAETPGA
+110 IFHNGEWLAETPGA
-124 YTQATGVNGR
+124 YARAVGVNGK

-141 QSTNP
+141 ATTNP
-146 EGWENDVRPALE
+146 EGWENDVRPALDK
-158 QFTDIIIYE
+158 FTDIIIYE

-176 PSAGNQ
+176 ASAGNQ
-182 YPGKYLALTQEGTQS
+182 YGGKFLALTQEGTRS
-197 PQGQKTGIDHL
+197 PEGEMTGIDHL

-245 YNVPEGSYSTNAFD
+245 YNTPEGSYSTNAFD

-290 YVNDGSN
+290 YINDGSN

-305 YYRHN
+305 YYRHKE
-310 ADGSYA
+310 DGSYA
-316 DASACSNEVAS
+316 DASACNNETAS
-327 ERQMVRDYIVNSVK
+327 EREMVRNYIVNSVL

-358 ILDIETMNL
+358 IHDIETMKA

-374 IDPTIFVYG
+374 IDPTIFIYG
-383 EGWAAA
+383 EGWAAQ
-389 APVIPTEQ
+389 APVIPGEQ
-397 CAMKANAHMMPGI
+397 CAMKANAYKMPGV

-435 GEKDCEESVKF
+435 GAQACEESVKF
-446 GIVGATEHPQIHY
+446 GIVGAIQHPQINY
-459 ELVNYSKAPYAN
+459 ELVNYSKAPYTN

-485 MCLTDKLRASMPEA
+485 MCLTDKLRASMPDA
-499 DEKTLQRY
+499 DEKALQRY
-507 ARLAQTLLFTSQGVP
+507 ARLAQTIVFTSQGVP

-536 VHNSFCSPDEINA
+536 VHNSYCSPDEINA
-549 IDWNLKS
+549 IDWSLKHS
-556 QNREQFDY
+556 NREQFDY
-564 YRQLI
+564 YRNLI
-569 QLRKSHP
+569 HLRKSHP
-576 AFRLT
+576 AFRLA
-581 TAEQVRKHLQFI
+581 TAEEVCKHLQFI

-621 NGSNEPREI
+621 NGSDQSAEI
-630 AIPQGT
+630 EIPEGN
-636 WMVIAND
+636 WMIIAND
-643 ASIDLSGNIKLE
+643 GSIDLTGSNKLE
-655 GDKATIAPSAALIL
+655 GSKATIAASAALIL

>member
-1 MRMKKFLK
+1 MKQIKKFV
-9 SALPFVAALSLMTS
+9 LPFAAAITLMTS
-23 CQNTPVAQNDY
+23 CQTTPVTEGDY
-34 DNYPVYKGNDLE
+34 NNYPAYKGDDLE
-46 LTVNENS
+46 MTVDANS

-58 WSPMADSAVVRIYD
+58 WSPTADSAMVRIYD
-72 NGIDGA
+72 NGQDGT
-78 PIGTHL
+78 PIEVRY
-84 MERANANEPWRASI
+84 MERKSQQEPWRATF
-98 DEALYGKFYTFS
+98 DTALYGKFYTFS
-110 IFYNGEWLAETPGA
+110 IHHNGAWLDETPGA
-124 YTQATGVNGR
+124 YARATGVNGR
-134 RAAIIDM
+134 RAAIIDFAT
-141 QSTNP
+141 TNP
-146 EGWENDVRPALE
+146 EGWENDVRPALN

-176 PSAGNQ
+176 ASAGNQ
-182 YPGKYLALTQEGTQS
+182 YPGKFLALTQAGTQS
-197 PQGQKTGIDHL
+197 PQGQMTGLDHL

-270 VQALHKN
+270 VQTLHQN

-290 YVNDGSN
+290 YINDGSN

-310 ADGSYA
+310 EDGSYA
-316 DASACSNEVAS
+316 DASACGNEVAS
-327 ERQMVRDYIVNSVK
+327 EREMVRDYIINSVK
-341 YWANEYHFDG
+341 YWAEEYHLDG

-358 ILDIETMNL
+358 MIDIETMKA
-367 VRAELDK
+367 VRAALDE
-374 IDPTIFVYG
+374 IDPTIFIYG

-389 APVIPTEQ
+389 APAIPYEE
-397 CAMKANAHMMPGI
+397 CAMKANAHLMPGV

-435 GEKDCEESVKF
+435 GELGCEESVKF
-446 GIVGATEHPQIHY
+446 GIVGAIQHPQINY
-459 ELVNYSKAPYAN
+459 ELVNYSKAPYTLN
-471 HPTQVINYVSCHDD
+471 PTQVINYVSCHDD
-485 MCLTDKLRASMPEA
+485 MCLTDKLRASMPDA

-507 ARLAQTLLFTSQGVP
+507 ARLAQTIVFTSQGIP

-536 VHNSFCSPDEINA
+536 VHNSYCSPDEINA
-549 IDWNLKS
+549 IDWSLKQS
-556 QNREQFDY
+556 NREQFDY
-564 YRQLI
+564 YRNLI

-581 TAEQVRKHLQFI
+581 TAEEVCKHLSFI

-601 AYTLNDNAGGDEWNQ
+601 AYTLNDNAGGDEWQQ

-621 NGSNEPREI
+621 NGSNAAAEI
-630 AIPQGT
+630 EIPEGQ

-643 ASIDLSGNIKLE
+643 GKIDLQGSVKIEGN
-655 GDKATIAPSAALIL
+655 KAIVAPSAALIL
-669 AR
+669 AK

>member
-1 MRMKKFLK
+1 MKRFKKFI
-9 SALPFVAALSLMTS
+9 LPAVAIITSMTS
-23 CQNTPVAQNDY
+23 CQTTPVTDGDY
-34 DNYPVYKGNDLE
+34 NNYPAYKGDDLE
-46 LTVNENS
+46 MTVGENG
-53 TNFTL
+53 TQFTL
-58 WSPMADSAVVRIYD
+58 WSPTADSAMIRIYND
-72 NGIDGA
+72 GIEGEA
-78 PIGTHL
+78 IETRY
-84 MERANANEPWRASI
+84 MERKDQQNPWRATFE
-98 DEALYGKFYTFS
+98 DALYGKFYTFS
-110 IFYNGEWLAETPGA
+110 IFHNGEWLAETPGA
-124 YTQATGVNGR
+124 YARAVGVNGK

-141 QSTNP
+141 ATTNP
-146 EGWENDVRPALE
+146 EGWENDVRPALDK
-158 QFTDIIIYE
+158 FTDIIIYE

-176 PSAGNQ
+176 ASAGNQ
-182 YPGKYLALTQEGTQS
+182 YGGKFLALTQEGTRS
-197 PQGQKTGIDHL
+197 PEGEMTGIDHL

-245 YNVPEGSYSTNAFD
+245 YNTPEGSYSTNAFD

-290 YVNDGSN
+290 YINDGSN

-305 YYRHN
+305 YYRHKE
-310 ADGSYA
+310 DGSYA
-316 DASACSNEVAS
+316 DASACDNETAS
-327 ERQMVRDYIVNSVK
+327 EREMVRNYIVNSVL

-358 ILDIETMNL
+358 IHDIETMKA

-374 IDPTIFVYG
+374 IDPTIFIYG
-383 EGWAAA
+383 EGWAAQ
-389 APVIPTEQ
+389 APVIPGEQ
-397 CAMKANAHMMPGI
+397 CAMKANAYKMPGV
-410 AVFSDDLRDGVKGHF
+410 AVFSDELRDGVKGHF

-435 GEKDCEESVKF
+435 GAQACEESVKF
-446 GIVGATEHPQIHY
+446 GIVGAIQHPQINY
-459 ELVNYSKAPYAN
+459 ELVNYSKAPYTN

-485 MCLTDKLRASMPEA
+485 MCLTDKLRASMPDA
-499 DEKTLQRY
+499 DEKALQRY
-507 ARLAQTLLFTSQGVP
+507 ARLAQTIVFTSQGVP

-536 VHNSFCSPDEINA
+536 VHNSYCSPDEINA
-549 IDWNLKS
+549 IDWSLKHS
-556 QNREQFDY
+556 NREQFDY
-564 YRQLI
+564 YRNLI

-576 AFRLT
+576 AFRLA
-581 TAEQVRKHLQFI
+581 TAEEVCKHLQFI

-621 NGSNEPREI
+621 NGSDQSAEI
-630 AIPQGT
+630 EIPEGN
-636 WMVIAND
+636 WMIIAND
-643 ASIDLSGNIKLE
+643 GSIDLTGSNKLE
-655 GDKATIAPSAALIL
+655 GSKATIAASAALIL

>member
-1 MRMKKFLK
+1 MKHFK
-9 SALPFVAALSLMTS
+9 SLALLAVASIAMMTS
-23 CQNTPVAQNDY
+23 CQTTPVAEGDY
-34 DNYPVYKGNDLE
+34 DNYPVYKGDDLE
-46 LTVNENS
+46 LTVGENG
-53 TNFTL
+53 TKFTL
-58 WSPMADSAVVRIYD
+58 WSPTADSVVVRIY
-72 NGIDGA
+72 NEGMGGE
-78 PIGTHL
+78 PVEMRY
-84 MERANANEPWRASI
+84 MERKSQQEPWRATF

-110 IFYNGEWLAETPGA
+110 IHHNGEWLNETPGA
-124 YTQATGVNGR
+124 YARAVGVNGR

-141 QSTNP
+141 AATNP
-146 EGWENDVRPALE
+146 EGWENDVRPALN

-176 PSAGNQ
+176 ASAGNQ
-182 YPGKYLALTQEGTQS
+182 YGGKFLALTQEGTQS
-197 PQGQKTGIDHL
+197 PEGEMTGIDHL

-222 DYGSVDESRPDS
+222 DYGSVNESRPDS

-245 YNVPEGSYSTNAFD
+245 YNTPEGSYSTNAFD

-290 YVNDGSN
+290 FVGDGSN

-310 ADGSYA
+310 AEGGYA
-316 DASACSNEVAS
+316 DASGCGNETAS
-327 ERQMVRDYIVNSVK
+327 EREMMRDYIVNSVK
-341 YWANEYHFDG
+341 YWATEYHFDG

-358 ILDIETMNL
+358 IHDIETMKA

-374 IDPTIFVYG
+374 IDPTIFIYG

-389 APVIPTEQ
+389 APVIPGEQ
-397 CAMKANAHMMPGI
+397 CAMKANAYKMPGV

-435 GEKDCEESVKF
+435 GEKGCEESVKF
-446 GIVGATEHPQIHY
+446 GIVGAIQHPQINY
-459 ELVNYSKAPYAN
+459 ELVNYSKAPYTN

-485 MCLTDKLRASMPEA
+485 MCLTDKMRASMPDA

-507 ARLAQTLLFTSQGVP
+507 ARLAQTIVFTSQGVP

-536 VHNSFCSPDEINA
+536 VHNSYCSPDEINA
-549 IDWNLKS
+549 IDWSLKRA
-556 QNREQFDY
+556 NREHFDY
-564 YRQLI
+564 YRNLI

-576 AFRLT
+576 AFRLA
-581 TAEQVRKHLQFI
+581 TAELVNKHLQFI
-593 ENTPEQVV
+593 EGTPEQVV

-621 NGSNEPREI
+621 NGSSEAVEI
-630 AIPQGT
+630 EIPEGK

-643 ASIDLSGNIKLE
+643 ATIDLAGEKTIEGN
-655 GDKATIAPSAALIL
+655 KATIAASAALIL

>member
-1 MRMKKFLK
+1 MKRFKKFVM
-9 SALPFVAALSLMTS
+9 PVAAAITVMTS
-23 CQNTPVAQNDY
+23 CQTTPVIDGDY
-34 DNYPVYKGNDLE
+34 DSYPAYKGDDLE
-46 LTVNENS
+46 MTVSENA

-58 WSPMADSAVVRIYD
+58 WSPTADSVLVRIY
-72 NGIDGA
+72 NEGIGGDA
-78 PIGTHL
+78 VETRY
-84 MERANANEPWRASI
+84 MERRNEREPWRASFE
-98 DEALYGKFYTFS
+98 EALYGKFYTFS
-110 IFYNGEWLAETPGA
+110 IFHNGQWLAETPGA
-124 YTQATGVNGR
+124 YTRATGVNGR
-134 RAAIIDM
+134 RAAIIDFAT
-141 QSTNP
+141 TNP
-146 EGWENDVRPALE
+146 EGWENDVRPALDK
-158 QFTDIIIYE
+158 FTDIIIYE
-167 MHHRDFSIH
+167 MHHRDFSVH
-176 PSAGNQ
+176 ASAGNQ
-182 YPGKYLALTQEGTQS
+182 YPGKFLALTQEGTRS
-197 PQGQKTGIDHL
+197 PQGEMTGIDHL

-259 PATRI
+259 PATRV
-264 REMKQM
+264 REMKAM
-270 VQALHKN
+270 IQALHNN

-290 YVNDGSN
+290 YINDGSN

-305 YYRHN
+305 YYRHKE
-310 ADGSYA
+310 DGSYA
-316 DASACSNEVAS
+316 DASACGNEVAS
-327 ERQMVRDYIVNSVK
+327 EREMVRDYIVNSVK
-341 YWANEYHFDG
+341 YWAEEYHLDG

-358 ILDIETMNL
+358 MIDIETMKA

-389 APVIPTEQ
+389 APVIPNEE
-397 CAMKANAHMMPGI
+397 CAMKANAHMMPGV

-435 GEKDCEESVKF
+435 GAEGCEESVKF
-446 GIVGATEHPQIHY
+446 GVVGAIEHPQVNC
-459 ELVNYSKAPYAN
+459 ELVNYSKAPYTN

-485 MCLTDKLRASMPEA
+485 MCLTDKLRASMPGA

-507 ARLAQTLLFTSQGVP
+507 ARLAQTIVFTSQGVP

-549 IDWNLKS
+549 IDWSLKS
-556 QNREQFDY
+556 SNREQFDY
-564 YRQLI
+564 YRNLI

-576 AFRLT
+576 AFRMA
-581 TAEQVRKHLQFI
+581 TAEEVREHLQFI

-621 NGSNEPREI
+621 NGANEAAEI
-630 AIPQGT
+630 EIPEGT

-643 ASIDLSGNIKLE
+643 GSIDLAGSVQIE
-655 GDKATIAPSAALIL
+655 GTKATIAPSAALIL

>member
-1 MRMKKFLK
+1 MKRFKKFI
-9 SALPFVAALSLMTS
+9 LPAVAIITSMTS
-23 CQNTPVAQNDY
+23 CQTTPVTDGDY
-34 DNYPVYKGNDLE
+34 NNYPAYKGDDLE
-46 LTVNENS
+46 MTVGENG
-53 TNFTL
+53 TQFTL
-58 WSPMADSAVVRIYD
+58 WSPTADSAMIRIYND
-72 NGIDGA
+72 GIEGEA
-78 PIGTHL
+78 IETRY
-84 MERANANEPWRASI
+84 MERKDQQNPWRATFE
-98 DEALYGKFYTFS
+98 DALYGKFYTFS
-110 IFYNGEWLAETPGA
+110 IFHNGEWLAETPGA
-124 YTQATGVNGR
+124 YARAVGVNGK

-141 QSTNP
+141 ATTNP
-146 EGWENDVRPALE
+146 EGWENDVRPALDK
-158 QFTDIIIYE
+158 FTDIIIYE

-176 PSAGNQ
+176 ASAGNQ
-182 YPGKYLALTQEGTQS
+182 YGGKFLALTQEGTRS
-197 PQGQKTGIDHL
+197 PEGEMTGIDHL

-245 YNVPEGSYSTNAFD
+245 YNTPEGSYSTNAFD

-290 YVNDGSN
+290 YINDGSN

-305 YYRHN
+305 YYRHKE
-310 ADGSYA
+310 DGSYA
-316 DASACSNEVAS
+316 DASACGNETAS
-327 ERQMVRDYIVNSVK
+327 EREMVRNYIVNSVL

-358 ILDIETMNL
+358 IHDIETMKA

-374 IDPTIFVYG
+374 IDPTIFIYG
-383 EGWAAA
+383 EGWAAQ
-389 APVIPTEQ
+389 APVISGEQ
-397 CAMKANAHMMPGI
+397 CAMKANAYKMPGV

-435 GEKDCEESVKF
+435 GAQECEESVKF
-446 GIVGATEHPQIHY
+446 GIVGAIQHPQINY
-459 ELVNYSKAPYAN
+459 ELVNYSKAPYTN

-485 MCLTDKLRASMPEA
+485 MCLTDKLRASMPDA
-499 DEKTLQRY
+499 DEKALQRY
-507 ARLAQTLLFTSQGVP
+507 ARLAQTIVFTSQGVP

-536 VHNSFCSPDEINA
+536 VHNSYCSPDEINA
-549 IDWNLKS
+549 IDWSLKHS
-556 QNREQFDY
+556 NREQFDY
-564 YRQLI
+564 YRNLI

-576 AFRLT
+576 AFRLA
-581 TAEQVRKHLQFI
+581 TAEEVCKHLQFI

-621 NGSNEPREI
+621 NGSDQSAEI
-630 AIPQGT
+630 EIPEGN
-636 WMVIAND
+636 WMIIAND
-643 ASIDLSGNIKLE
+643 GSIDLTGSNKLE
-655 GDKATIAPSAALIL
+655 GSKATIAASAALIL

>member
-1 MRMKKFLK
+1 MKQIKKFV
-9 SALPFVAALSLMTS
+9 LPFAAAITLMTS
-23 CQNTPVAQNDY
+23 CQTTPVTEGDY
-34 DNYPVYKGNDLE
+34 NNYPAYKGDDLE
-46 LTVNENS
+46 MTVDANS

-58 WSPMADSAVVRIYD
+58 WSPTADSAMVRIYD
-72 NGIDGA
+72 NGLDGS
-78 PIGTHL
+78 PIEVRY
-84 MERANANEPWRASI
+84 MERKSQQEPWRATF
-98 DEALYGKFYTFS
+98 DTALYGKFYTFS
-110 IFYNGEWLAETPGA
+110 IHHNGAWLDETPGA
-124 YTQATGVNGR
+124 YARATGVNGR
-134 RAAIIDM
+134 RAAIIDFAT
-141 QSTNP
+141 TNP
-146 EGWENDVRPALE
+146 EGWENDVRPTLN

-176 PSAGNQ
+176 ASAGNQ
-182 YPGKYLALTQEGTQS
+182 YPGKFLALTQAGTQS
-197 PQGQKTGIDHL
+197 PQGQMTGLDHL

-270 VQALHKN
+270 VQTLHQN

-290 YVNDGSN
+290 YINDGSN

-310 ADGSYA
+310 EDGSYA
-316 DASACSNEVAS
+316 DASACGNEVAS
-327 ERQMVRDYIVNSVK
+327 EREMVRDYIINSVK
-341 YWANEYHFDG
+341 YWAEEYHLDG

-358 ILDIETMNL
+358 MIDIETMKA
-367 VRAELDK
+367 VRAALDE
-374 IDPTIFVYG
+374 IDPTIFIYG

-389 APVIPTEQ
+389 APVIPNEE
-397 CAMKANAHMMPGI
+397 CAMKANAHLMPGV

-435 GEKDCEESVKF
+435 GELGCEESVKF
-446 GIVGATEHPQIHY
+446 GIVGAIQHPQINY
-459 ELVNYSKAPYAN
+459 ELVNYSKAPYTLN
-471 HPTQVINYVSCHDD
+471 PTQVINYVSCHDD
-485 MCLTDKLRASMPEA
+485 MCLTDKLRASMPDA

-507 ARLAQTLLFTSQGVP
+507 ARLAQTIVFTSQGIP

-536 VHNSFCSPDEINA
+536 VHNSYCSPDEINA
-549 IDWNLKS
+549 IDWSLKQS
-556 QNREQFDY
+556 NREQFDY
-564 YRQLI
+564 YRNLI

-581 TAEQVRKHLQFI
+581 TAEEVCKHLSFI

-601 AYTLNDNAGGDEWNQ
+601 AYTLNDNAGGDEWQQ

-621 NGSNEPREI
+621 NGSNAAAEI
-630 AIPQGT
+630 EIPEGQ

-643 ASIDLSGNIKLE
+643 GKIDLQGSVKIEGN
-655 GDKATIAPSAALIL
+655 KAIVAPSAALIL
-669 AR
+669 AK

>member
-1 MRMKKFLK
+1 MKRFKKFI
-9 SALPFVAALSLMTS
+9 LPAVAIITSMTS
-23 CQNTPVAQNDY
+23 CQTTPVTDGDY
-34 DNYPVYKGNDLE
+34 DNYPAYKGDDLE
-46 LTVNENS
+46 MTVGENG
-53 TNFTL
+53 TQFTL
-58 WSPMADSAVVRIYD
+58 WSPTADSAMIRIYND
-72 NGIDGA
+72 GIEGEA
-78 PIGTHL
+78 IETRY
-84 MERANANEPWRASI
+84 MERKDQQNPWRATFE
-98 DEALYGKFYTFS
+98 DALYGKFYTFS

-124 YTQATGVNGR
+124 YARAVGVNGK

-141 QSTNP
+141 TTTNP
-146 EGWENDVRPALE
+146 EGWENDVRPALDK
-158 QFTDIIIYE
+158 FTDIIIYE

-176 PSAGNQ
+176 ASAGNQ
-182 YPGKYLALTQEGTQS
+182 YGGKFLALTQEGTRS
-197 PQGQKTGIDHL
+197 PEGEMTGIDHL

-245 YNVPEGSYSTNAFD
+245 YNTPEGSYSTNAFD

-290 YVNDGSN
+290 YINDGSN

-305 YYRHN
+305 YYRHKE
-310 ADGSYA
+310 DGSYA
-316 DASACSNEVAS
+316 DASACNNETAS
-327 ERQMVRDYIVNSVK
+327 EREMVRNYIVNSVL

-358 ILDIETMNL
+358 IHDIETMKA

-374 IDPTIFVYG
+374 IDPTIFIYG
-383 EGWAAA
+383 EGWAAQ
-389 APVIPTEQ
+389 APVIPGEQ
-397 CAMKANAHMMPGI
+397 CAMKANAYKMPGV

-435 GEKDCEESVKF
+435 GAQECEESVKF
-446 GIVGATEHPQIHY
+446 GIVGAIQHPQINY
-459 ELVNYSKAPYAN
+459 ELVNYSKAPYTN

-485 MCLTDKLRASMPEA
+485 MCLTDKLRASMPDA
-499 DEKTLQRY
+499 DEKALQRY
-507 ARLAQTLLFTSQGVP
+507 ARLAQTIVFTSQGVP

-536 VHNSFCSPDEINA
+536 VHNSYCSPDEINA
-549 IDWNLKS
+549 IDWSLKHS
-556 QNREQFDY
+556 NREQFDY
-564 YRQLI
+564 YRNLI

-576 AFRLT
+576 AFRLA
-581 TAEQVRKHLQFI
+581 TAEEVCKHLQFI

-621 NGSNEPREI
+621 NGSDQSAEI
-630 AIPQGT
+630 EIPEGN
-636 WMVIAND
+636 WMIIAND
-643 ASIDLSGNIKLE
+643 GSIDLTGSNKLE
-655 GDKATIAPSAALIL
+655 GSKATIAASAALIL

>member
-1 MRMKKFLK
+1 MKHFKKFI
-9 SALPFVAALSLMTS
+9 LPAVAIITSMTS
-23 CQNTPVAQNDY
+23 CQTTPVTDGDY
-34 DNYPVYKGNDLE
+34 NNYPAYKGDDLE
-46 LTVNENS
+46 MTVGENG
-53 TNFTL
+53 TQFTL
-58 WSPMADSAVVRIYD
+58 WSPTADSAMIRIYND
-72 NGIDGA
+72 GIEGEA
-78 PIGTHL
+78 IETRY
-84 MERANANEPWRASI
+84 MERKDQQNPWRATFE
-98 DEALYGKFYTFS
+98 DALYGKFYTFS
-110 IFYNGEWLAETPGA
+110 IFHNGEWLAETPGA
-124 YTQATGVNGR
+124 YARAVGVNGK

-141 QSTNP
+141 ATTNP
-146 EGWENDVRPALE
+146 EGWENDVRPALDK
-158 QFTDIIIYE
+158 FTDIIIYK

-176 PSAGNQ
+176 ASAGNQ
-182 YPGKYLALTQEGTQS
+182 YGGKFLALTQEGTRS
-197 PQGQKTGIDHL
+197 PEGEMTGIDHL

-245 YNVPEGSYSTNAFD
+245 YNTPEGSYSTNAFD

-290 YVNDGSN
+290 YINDGSN

-305 YYRHN
+305 YYRHKE
-310 ADGSYA
+310 DGSYA
-316 DASACSNEVAS
+316 DASACNNETAS
-327 ERQMVRDYIVNSVK
+327 EREMVRNYIVNSVL

-358 ILDIETMNL
+358 IHDIETMKA

-374 IDPTIFVYG
+374 IDPTIFIYG
-383 EGWAAA
+383 EGWAAQ
-389 APVIPTEQ
+389 APVIPGEQ
-397 CAMKANAHMMPGI
+397 CAMKANAYKMPGV

-435 GEKDCEESVKF
+435 GAQECEESVKF
-446 GIVGATEHPQIHY
+446 GIVGAIQHPQINY
-459 ELVNYSKAPYAN
+459 ELVNYSKAPYTN

-485 MCLTDKLRASMPEA
+485 MCLTDKLRASMPDA
-499 DEKTLQRY
+499 DEKALQRY
-507 ARLAQTLLFTSQGVP
+507 ARLAQTIVFTSQGVP

-549 IDWNLKS
+549 IDWSLKHS
-556 QNREQFDY
+556 NREQFDY
-564 YRQLI
+564 YRNLI

-576 AFRLT
+576 AFRLA
-581 TAEQVRKHLQFI
+581 TAEEVCKHLQFI

-621 NGSNEPREI
+621 NGSDQSAEI
-630 AIPQGT
+630 EIPEGN
-636 WMVIAND
+636 WMIIAND
-643 ASIDLSGNIKLE
+643 GSIDLTGSNKLE
-655 GDKATIAPSAALIL
+655 GSKATIAASAALIL

>member
-1 MRMKKFLK
+1 MKRFKKFI
-9 SALPFVAALSLMTS
+9 LPAVAIITSMTS
-23 CQNTPVAQNDY
+23 CQTTPVTDGDY
-34 DNYPVYKGNDLE
+34 NNYPAYKGDDLE
-46 LTVNENS
+46 MTVDENG
-53 TNFTL
+53 TQFTL
-58 WSPMADSAVVRIYD
+58 WSPTADSAMIRIYND
-72 NGIDGA
+72 GIEGEA
-78 PIGTHL
+78 IETRY
-84 MERANANEPWRASI
+84 MERKDQQNPWRATFE
-98 DEALYGKFYTFS
+98 DALYGKFYTFS
-110 IFYNGEWLAETPGA
+110 IFHNGEWLAETPGA
-124 YTQATGVNGR
+124 YARAVGVNGK

-141 QSTNP
+141 ATTNP
-146 EGWENDVRPALE
+146 EGWENDVRPALDK
-158 QFTDIIIYE
+158 FTDIIIYE

-176 PSAGNQ
+176 ASAGNQ
-182 YPGKYLALTQEGTQS
+182 YGGKFLALTQEGTRS
-197 PQGQKTGIDHL
+197 PEGEMTGIDHL

-245 YNVPEGSYSTNAFD
+245 YNTPEGSYSTNAFD

-290 YVNDGSN
+290 YINDGSN

-305 YYRHN
+305 YYRHKE
-310 ADGSYA
+310 DGSYA
-316 DASACSNEVAS
+316 DASACNNETAS
-327 ERQMVRDYIVNSVK
+327 EREMVRNYIVNSVL

-358 ILDIETMNL
+358 IHDIETMKA

-374 IDPTIFVYG
+374 IDPTIFIYG
-383 EGWAAA
+383 EGWAAQ
-389 APVIPTEQ
+389 APVIPGEQ
-397 CAMKANAHMMPGI
+397 CAMKANAYKMPGV

-435 GEKDCEESVKF
+435 GAQACEESVKF
-446 GIVGATEHPQIHY
+446 GIVGAIQHPQINY
-459 ELVNYSKAPYAN
+459 ELVNYSKAPYTN

-485 MCLTDKLRASMPEA
+485 MCLTDKLRASMPDA
-499 DEKTLQRY
+499 DEKALQRY
-507 ARLAQTLLFTSQGVP
+507 ARLAQTIVFTSQGVP

-536 VHNSFCSPDEINA
+536 VHNSYCSPDEINA
-549 IDWNLKS
+549 IDWSLKHS
-556 QNREQFDY
+556 NREQFDY
-564 YRQLI
+564 YRNLI

-576 AFRLT
+576 AFRLA
-581 TAEQVRKHLQFI
+581 TAEEVCKHLQFI

-621 NGSNEPREI
+621 NGSDQSAEI
-630 AIPQGT
+630 EIPEGN
-636 WMVIAND
+636 WMIIAND
-643 ASIDLSGNIKLE
+643 GSIDLTGSNKLE
-655 GDKATIAPSAALIL
+655 GSKATIAASAALIL

>member
-1 MRMKKFLK
+1 MKHFKKFI
-9 SALPFVAALSLMTS
+9 LPAVAIITSMTS
-23 CQNTPVAQNDY
+23 CQTTPVTDGDY
-34 DNYPVYKGNDLE
+34 DNYPAYKGDDLE
-46 LTVNENS
+46 MTVGENG
-53 TNFTL
+53 TQFTL
-58 WSPMADSAVVRIYD
+58 WSPTADSAMIRIYND
-72 NGIDGA
+72 GIEGEA
-78 PIGTHL
+78 IETRY
-84 MERANANEPWRASI
+84 MERKDQQNPWRATFE
-98 DEALYGKFYTFS
+98 DALYGKFYTFS
-110 IFYNGEWLAETPGA
+110 IFHNGEWLAETPGA
-124 YTQATGVNGR
+124 YARAVGVNGK

-141 QSTNP
+141 ATTNP
-146 EGWENDVRPALE
+146 EDWENDVRPALDK
-158 QFTDIIIYE
+158 FTDIIIYE

-176 PSAGNQ
+176 ASAGNQ
-182 YPGKYLALTQEGTQS
+182 YGGNFLALTQEGTRS
-197 PQGQKTGIDHL
+197 PEGEMTGIDHL

-245 YNVPEGSYSTNAFD
+245 YNTPEGSYSTNAFD

-290 YVNDGSN
+290 YINDGSN

-305 YYRHN
+305 YYRHKE
-310 ADGSYA
+310 DGSYA
-316 DASACSNEVAS
+316 NASACNNETAS
-327 ERQMVRDYIVNSVK
+327 EREMVRNYIVNSVL

-358 ILDIETMNL
+358 IHDIETMKA

-374 IDPTIFVYG
+374 IDSTIFIYG
-383 EGWAAA
+383 EGWAAQ
-389 APVIPTEQ
+389 APVIPGEQ
-397 CAMKANAHMMPGI
+397 CAMKANAYKMPGV

-435 GEKDCEESVKF
+435 GAQECEESVKF
-446 GIVGATEHPQIHY
+446 GIVGAIQHPQINY
-459 ELVNYSKAPYAN
+459 ELVNYSKAPYTN

-485 MCLTDKLRASMPEA
+485 MCLTDKLRASMPDA
-499 DEKTLQRY
+499 DEKALQRY
-507 ARLAQTLLFTSQGVP
+507 ARLAQTIVFTSQGVP

-549 IDWNLKS
+549 IDWSLKHS
-556 QNREQFDY
+556 NREQFDY
-564 YRQLI
+564 YRNLI

-576 AFRLT
+576 AFRLA
-581 TAEQVRKHLQFI
+581 TAEEVCKHLQFI
-593 ENTPEQVV
+593 ENTPKQVV

-621 NGSNEPREI
+621 NGSDQSAEI
-630 AIPQGT
+630 EIPEGN
-636 WMVIAND
+636 WMIIAND
-643 ASIDLSGNIKLE
+643 GSIDLTGSNKLE
-655 GDKATIAPSAALIL
+655 GSKATIAASAALIL

>member
-1 MRMKKFLK
+1 MKRFKNFVM
-9 SALPFVAALSLMTS
+9 PVAAAITFMTS
-23 CQNTPVAQNDY
+23 CQTTPIAEGDY
-34 DNYPVYKGNDLE
+34 DNYPAYKGDDLE
-46 LTVNENS
+46 MTVTENG

-58 WSPMADSAVVRIYD
+58 WSPTADSAVVRIY
-72 NGIDGA
+72 NEGIG
-78 PIGTHL
+78 GEVVETRY
-84 MERANANEPWRASI
+84 MERKSENEPWRAFFE
-98 DEALYGKFYTFS
+98 EALYGKFYTFS
-110 IFYNGEWLAETPGA
+110 IFHNGEWLAETPGA
-124 YTQATGVNGR
+124 YTRATGVNGR
-134 RAAIIDM
+134 RAAIIDFAT
-141 QSTNP
+141 TNP
-146 EGWENDVRPALE
+146 EGWENDVRPALDK
-158 QFTDIIIYE
+158 FTDIIIYE

-176 PSAGNQ
+176 ASAGNQ
-182 YPGKYLALTQEGTQS
+182 YGGKFLALTQEGTRS
-197 PQGQKTGIDHL
+197 PQGEMTGIDHL

-259 PATRI
+259 PATRV
-264 REMKQM
+264 REMKAM
-270 VQALHKN
+270 VQALHAN

-290 YVNDGSN
+290 YINDGSN

-305 YYRHN
+305 YYRHKE
-310 ADGSYA
+310 DGSYA
-316 DASACSNEVAS
+316 DASACGNEVAS
-327 ERQMVRDYIVNSVK
+327 EREMVRDYIVNSVK
-341 YWANEYHFDG
+341 YWAEEYHLDG

-358 ILDIETMNL
+358 IIDIKTMKA

-389 APVIPTEQ
+389 APVIPNEE
-397 CAMKANAHMMPGI
+397 CAMKANAHMMPGV

-435 GEKDCEESVKF
+435 GAEGCEESVKF
-446 GIVGATEHPQIHY
+446 GIVGAIEHPQLNY
-459 ELVNYSKAPYAN
+459 ELVNYSKAPYTN

-507 ARLAQTLLFTSQGVP
+507 ARLAQTIVFTSQGVP

-549 IDWNLKS
+549 IDWSLKS
-556 QNREQFDY
+556 SNREQFDY
-564 YRQLI
+564 YRNLI
-569 QLRKSHP
+569 LLRKSHP
-576 AFRLT
+576 AFRMA
-581 TAEQVRKHLQFI
+581 TAEEVREHLQFI
-593 ENTPEQVV
+593 ENTPKQVV
-601 AYTLNDNAGGDEWNQ
+601 AYTLNDNAGGDEWSQ

-621 NGSNEPREI
+621 NGANEAAEI
-630 AIPQGT
+630 EIPEGT

-643 ASIDLSGNIKLE
+643 DSIDLAGNVKIE
-655 GDKATIAPSAALIL
+655 GSKATIAPSAALIL

>member
-1 MRMKKFLK
+1 MKRFKKFI
-9 SALPFVAALSLMTS
+9 LPAVAIITSMTS
-23 CQNTPVAQNDY
+23 CQTTPVTDGDY
-34 DNYPVYKGNDLE
+34 NNYPAYKGDDLE
-46 LTVNENS
+46 MTVGENG
-53 TNFTL
+53 TQFTL
-58 WSPMADSAVVRIYD
+58 WSPTADSAMIRIYND
-72 NGIDGA
+72 GIEGEA
-78 PIGTHL
+78 IETRY
-84 MERANANEPWRASI
+84 MERKDQQNPWRATFE
-98 DEALYGKFYTFS
+98 DALYGKFYTFS
-110 IFYNGEWLAETPGA
+110 IFHNGEWLAETPGA
-124 YTQATGVNGR
+124 YARAVGVNGK

-141 QSTNP
+141 ATTNP
-146 EGWENDVRPALE
+146 EGWENDVRPALDK
-158 QFTDIIIYE
+158 FTDIIIYE

-176 PSAGNQ
+176 ASAGNQ
-182 YPGKYLALTQEGTQS
+182 YGGKFLALTQEGTRS
-197 PQGQKTGIDHL
+197 PEGEMTGIDHL

-245 YNVPEGSYSTNAFD
+245 YNTPEGSYSTNAFD

-290 YVNDGSN
+290 YINDGSN

-305 YYRHN
+305 YYRHKE
-310 ADGSYA
+310 DGSYA
-316 DASACSNEVAS
+316 DASACDNETAS
-327 ERQMVRDYIVNSVK
+327 EREMVRNYIVNSVL

-358 ILDIETMNL
+358 IHDIETMKA

-374 IDPTIFVYG
+374 IDPTIFIYG
-383 EGWAAA
+383 EGWAAQ
-389 APVIPTEQ
+389 APVIPGEQ
-397 CAMKANAHMMPGI
+397 CAMKANAYKMPGV

-435 GEKDCEESVKF
+435 GAQACEESVKF
-446 GIVGATEHPQIHY
+446 GIVGAIQHPQINY
-459 ELVNYSKAPYAN
+459 ELVNYSKAPYTN

-485 MCLTDKLRASMPEA
+485 MCLTDKLRASMPDA
-499 DEKTLQRY
+499 DEKALQRY
-507 ARLAQTLLFTSQGVP
+507 ARLAQTIVFTSQGVP

-536 VHNSFCSPDEINA
+536 VHNSYCSPDEINA
-549 IDWNLKS
+549 IDWSLKHS
-556 QNREQFDY
+556 NREQFDY
-564 YRQLI
+564 YRNLI

-576 AFRLT
+576 AFRLA
-581 TAEQVRKHLQFI
+581 TAEEVCKHLQFI

-621 NGSNEPREI
+621 NGSDQSAEI
-630 AIPQGT
+630 EIPEGN
-636 WMVIAND
+636 WMIIAND
-643 ASIDLSGNIKLE
+643 GSIDLTGSNKLE
-655 GDKATIAPSAALIL
+655 GSKAIIAASAALIL

>member
-1 MRMKKFLK
+1 M
-9 SALPFVAALSLMTS
+9 PVAAAITVMTS
-23 CQNTPVAQNDY
+23 CQTTPVIDGDY
-34 DNYPVYKGNDLE
+34 DSYPAYKGDDLE
-46 LTVNENS
+46 MTVSENA

-58 WSPMADSAVVRIYD
+58 WSPTADSVLVRIY
-72 NGIDGA
+72 NEGIGGDA
-78 PIGTHL
+78 VETRY
-84 MERANANEPWRASI
+84 MERRNEREPWRASFE
-98 DEALYGKFYTFS
+98 EALYGKFYTFS
-110 IFYNGEWLAETPGA
+110 IFHNGQWLAETPGA
-124 YTQATGVNGR
+124 YTRATGVNGR
-134 RAAIIDM
+134 RAAIIDFAT
-141 QSTNP
+141 TNP
-146 EGWENDVRPALE
+146 EGWENDVRPALDK
-158 QFTDIIIYE
+158 FTDIIIYE
-167 MHHRDFSIH
+167 MHHRDFSVH
-176 PSAGNQ
+176 ASAGNQ
-182 YPGKYLALTQEGTQS
+182 YPGKFLALTQEGTRS
-197 PQGQKTGIDHL
+197 PQGEMTGIDHL

-259 PATRI
+259 PATRV
-264 REMKQM
+264 REMKAM
-270 VQALHKN
+270 IQALHSN

-290 YVNDGSN
+290 YINDGSN

-305 YYRHN
+305 YYRHKE
-310 ADGSYA
+310 DGSYA
-316 DASACSNEVAS
+316 DASACGNEVAS
-327 ERQMVRDYIVNSVK
+327 EREMVRDYIVNSVK
-341 YWANEYHFDG
+341 YWAEEYHLDG

-358 ILDIETMNL
+358 MIDIETMKA

-389 APVIPTEQ
+389 APVIPNEE
-397 CAMKANAHMMPGI
+397 CAMKANAHMMPGV

-435 GEKDCEESVKF
+435 GAEGCEESVKF
-446 GIVGATEHPQIHY
+446 GVVGAIEHPQVNC
-459 ELVNYSKAPYAN
+459 ELVNYSRAPYTN

-485 MCLTDKLRASMPEA
+485 MCLTDKLRASMPGA
-499 DEKTLQRY
+499 DEKILQRY
-507 ARLAQTLLFTSQGVP
+507 ARLAQTIVFTSQGVP

-549 IDWNLKS
+549 IDWSLKS
-556 QNREQFDY
+556 SNREQFDY
-564 YRQLI
+564 YRNLI

-576 AFRLT
+576 AFRMA
-581 TAEQVRKHLQFI
+581 TAEEVREHLQFI

-621 NGSNEPREI
+621 NGANEAAEI
-630 AIPQGT
+630 EIPEGT

-643 ASIDLSGNIKLE
+643 GSIDLAGSVQIE
-655 GDKATIAPSAALIL
+655 GTKATIAPSAALIL

>member
-1 MRMKKFLK
+1 M
-9 SALPFVAALSLMTS
+9 PVAAAITVMTS
-23 CQNTPVAQNDY
+23 CQTTPVIDGDY
-34 DNYPVYKGNDLE
+34 DSYPAYKGDDLE
-46 LTVNENS
+46 MTVSENA

-58 WSPMADSAVVRIYD
+58 WSPTADSVLVRIY
-72 NGIDGA
+72 NEGIGGDA
-78 PIGTHL
+78 VETRY
-84 MERANANEPWRASI
+84 MERRNEREPWRASFE
-98 DEALYGKFYTFS
+98 EALYGKFYTFS
-110 IFYNGEWLAETPGA
+110 IFHNGQWLAETPGA
-124 YTQATGVNGR
+124 YTRATGVNGR
-134 RAAIIDM
+134 RAAIIDFAT
-141 QSTNP
+141 TNP
-146 EGWENDVRPALE
+146 EGWENDVRPALDK
-158 QFTDIIIYE
+158 FTDIIIYE
-167 MHHRDFSIH
+167 MHHRDFSVH
-176 PSAGNQ
+176 ASAGNQ
-182 YPGKYLALTQEGTQS
+182 YPGKFLALTQEGTRS
-197 PQGQKTGIDHL
+197 PQGEMTGIDHL

-259 PATRI
+259 PATRV
-264 REMKQM
+264 REMKAM
-270 VQALHKN
+270 IQALHSN

-290 YVNDGSN
+290 YINDGSN

-305 YYRHN
+305 YYRHKE
-310 ADGSYA
+310 DGSYA
-316 DASACSNEVAS
+316 DASACGNEVAS
-327 ERQMVRDYIVNSVK
+327 EREMVRDYIVNSVK
-341 YWANEYHFDG
+341 YWAEEYHLDG

-358 ILDIETMNL
+358 MIDIETMKA

-389 APVIPTEQ
+389 APVIPNEE
-397 CAMKANAHMMPGI
+397 CAMKANAHMMPGV

-435 GEKDCEESVKF
+435 GAEGCEESVKF
-446 GIVGATEHPQIHY
+446 GVVGAIEHPQVNC
-459 ELVNYSKAPYAN
+459 ELVNYSKAPYTN

-485 MCLTDKLRASMPEA
+485 MCLTDKLRASMPGA

-507 ARLAQTLLFTSQGVP
+507 ARLAQTIVFTSQGVP

-549 IDWNLKS
+549 IDWSLKS
-556 QNREQFDY
+556 SNREQFDY
-564 YRQLI
+564 YRNLI

-576 AFRLT
+576 AFRMA
-581 TAEQVRKHLQFI
+581 TAEEVREHLQFI

-621 NGSNEPREI
+621 NGANEAAEI
-630 AIPQGT
+630 EIPEGT

-643 ASIDLSGNIKLE
+643 GSIDLAGSVQIE
-655 GDKATIAPSAALIL
+655 GTKATIAPSAALIL